1 LLTGLDVEFLADHQG
16 KLDAVAGQAIGEIGG
31 KADDARF
38 AKPGTEGTHSP
49 SPMAHGPSP
58 SPMAHG
64 PSPSPMAH
72 GPAPLSD
79 ELSDDEFLSGD
90 SNGRA

>member
-31 KADDARF
+31 KADDAKF
-38 AKPGTEGTHSP
+38 AGEGTEAQRHTGTEGTH
-49 SPMAHGPSP
+49 GP

-90 SNGRA
+90 SNGKA